1 MKIKKPVT
9 PGQRGMIVVDY
20 SGLTKKEPEKSL
32 LKPIKKRGGR
42 NKAGK
47 ITIRHRGGGEKRK
60 YRIVDFAQEKINI
73 PGKVEAMEYDP
84 NRTAF
89 LMLVLYKD
97 GERRY
102 LLAPD
107 GIKVGDEIIC
117 REDAEPKVGN
127 RLKIKNIPIGI
138 PIFNLEL
145 YPGCGGKIVRS
156 AGSSAQILS
165 KEGGYAN
172 ILLPSKEIR
181 KFSEECFATVGV
193 VSNVEHHMEVL
204 GKAGRKRRRGIRP
217 TVRGSAM
224 NPVDH
229 PHGGGEGRAPIG
241 LKHPKTPTGKP
252 AFGVKT
258 RKKGKFSDKFIIKRR
273 KKKKK

>member
-1 MKIKKPVT
+1 MKVKKPVT
-9 PGQRGMIVVDY
+9 PGQRKMKVVDY
-20 SGLTKKEPEKSL
+20 SVLTKKEPEKSL
-32 LKPIKKRGGR
+32 TVSLKKSGGR
-42 NKAGK
+42 NKKGR
-47 ITIRHRGGGEKRK
+47 ITVRHRGGGEKRL
-60 YRIVDFAQEKINI
+60 YRIVDFGQEKVNI
-73 PGKVEAMEYDP
+73 PGKVEALEYDP
-84 NRTAF
+84 FRSAF

-97 GERRY
+97 GSRRY
-102 LLAPD
+102 QIAPD

-117 REDAEPKVGN
+117 KEDAEVKVGN
-127 RLKIKNIPIGI
+127 RLKLKNIPIGI

-145 YPGCGGKIVRS
+145 FPGCGGKLVRS

-172 ILLPSKEIR
+172 VVLPSKEIR
-181 KFSEECFATVGV
+181 KFSEECFATVGT
-193 VSNVEHHMEVL
+193 VSNVEHQLEVL
-204 GKAGRKRRRGIRP
+204 GKAGKKRRRGIRP
-217 TVRGSAM
+217 TVRGTAM

-258 RKKGKFSDKFIIKRR
+258 RKKGKFSDKLIVKRR
-273 KKKKK
+273 KKK